1 MKANKNLNEKLAF
14 ILLPLFVIAI
24 VCEVGAWTR
33 GPNNELAVG
42 YENPNEMDTISS
54 DFFLYGDL
62 YVMNDAELIITNT
75 KFDISGNIY
84 VIGNG
89 KLTVENS
96 EINILNAQD
105 FHFYIM
111 AVDSGQISFNS
122 SVLSTN
128 GYSSHL
134 YTRHSASVRIEN
146 SLLDSS
152 QYAWLIAYFIE
163 NASLHLV
170 DSEFPKEIVPHDNA
184 NIYVQNSNTLASAI
198 AIWLNFNYNEHATL
212 RGLKGPFEY
221 SNVTISPDDPDID
234 GIDYT
239 IITENANIF
248 WLINP
253 GYFTE
258 IRIVDSAVTLA
269 LFLHGYNG
277 KDFINLAPSYFSDY
291 QIPLYDFERV
301 VILENSSIVYW
312 QLYLSG
318 EGNEWAETYRILDS
332 EINELIVFTETYVR
346 ISNSILGPAALAAIY
361 TGELSI
367 TNSTIKSLRIVA
379 FDTAKVTLE
388 GCRLE
393 GMPVIASTNG
403 VIYLKNVELATN
415 VDNTLLPLD
424 NPTTLNTF
432 EAGRIYLANVDK
444 IIGTY
449 TVGEEVVINGSALV
463 EKGPDSTIGFESYH
477 FEYSLEGTDIWH
489 EMGTVH
495 TESVMDSEL
504 ERWDT
509 AGLSEGGEYLLK
521 LVITDTDGETFH
533 AFGKVILVK

>member
-1 MKANKNLNEKLAF
+1 MKANKRFNEKFVF
-14 ILLPLFVIAI
+14 ILLPLFVTAI
-24 VCEVGAWTR
+24 ICEVGAWTR

-42 YENPNEMDTISS
+42 YEIPNEVDTISS
-54 DFFLYGDL
+54 DFYLYGDL
-62 YVMNDAELIITNT
+62 YVMNNAELIITNT

-89 KLTVENS
+89 KLTVTNS
-96 EINILNAQD
+96 EINILNSQD
-105 FHFYIM
+105 FHFYIIT
-111 AVDSGQISFNS
+111 VDSGYISFES

-134 YTRHSASVRIEN
+134 YARNNAGVRIEN

-152 QYAWLIAYFIE
+152 QYAWLIAYFIDST
-163 NASLHLV
+163 SLNV
-170 DSEFPKEIVPHDNA
+170 IDSEFPKEIVPHDSA
-184 NIYVQNSNTLASAI
+184 YISIQNSNTPASAI

-212 RGLKGPFEY
+212 RGLKSPFEY
-221 SNVTISPDDPDID
+221 SNVTISPDDSDID

-239 IITENANIF
+239 IVTEHALVYWI
-248 WLINP
+248 INP

-258 IRIVDSAVTLA
+258 IRIVDSAVALA

-277 KDFINLAPSYFSDY
+277 KDFINLAPSYFSDF

-301 VILENSSIVYW
+301 VLLENSSIVYW

-318 EGNEWAETYRILDS
+318 IGNEWAETYRILDS
-332 EINELIVFTETYVR
+332 EINELIVFTDTYVR

-393 GMPVIASTNG
+393 GMPLIASTNG
-403 VIYLKNVELATN
+403 AIYLKNVELATN
-415 VDNTLLPLD
+415 VDNTLLPPD
-424 NPTTLNTF
+424 NPTTLNAF
-432 EAGRIYLANVDK
+432 ESGRIYLANVDE
-444 IIGTY
+444 ITGTY
-449 TVGEEVVINGSALV
+449 IVGEEVVISGSALI
-463 EKGPDSTIGFESYH
+463 EIGPDSTTAFESYH

-489 EMGTVH
+489 EMGTIH

-509 AGLSEGGEYLLK
+509 SGLSEGGDYLLK
-521 LVITDTDGETFH
+521 LVITDTNGDTFH
-533 AFGKVILVK
+533 AFGKVTLVK